1 MIRIRPLF
9 LAGVLLW
16 PLLGCDNRSERAAL
30 PMPAEPDASSIAHFC
45 NMAVL
50 DHPGPKG
57 QIFLKDRQDPI
68 WFSSVRDTLAFT
80 MLPEESKAITAI
92 YVNDMAKARDWQH
105 PEPGSWVDAHS
116 AWFVL
121 GSDYDGGMGG
131 REAVPF
137 SAEAAARDFA
147 ARHGGRL
154 SRFSEIPQSYV
165 LEATVDENSAPEG
178 KHDHHHGG
186 EP

>member
-1 MIRIRPLF
+1 MMRVPPLL
-9 LAGVLLW
+9 LAGAMLGL
-16 PLLGCDNRSERAAL
+16 LLGCDDRSERAAL
-30 PMPAEPDASSIAHFC
+30 PMPIEPDASSIAHFC
-45 NMAVL
+45 SMAVL

-57 QIFLKDRQDPI
+57 QIFLKDRAEPI

-80 MLPEESKAITAI
+80 MLPEEPKTIAAI

-105 PEPGSWVDAHS
+105 PEPGSWAEART

-137 SAEAAARDFA
+137 STEAAARGFA
-147 ARHGGRL
+147 QSHGGRL
-154 SRFSEIPQSYV
+154 SRFADIPQSYV
-165 LEATVDENSAPEG
+165 LGANAGESAPAEEH
-178 KHDHHHGG
+178 HDHHQGG
-186 EP
+186 ER

>member
-1 MIRIRPLF
+1 MIRRRPLL
-9 LAGVLLW
+9 LAGAMLSL
-16 PLLGCDNRSERAAL
+16 LLGCGDRSERAAL
-30 PMPAEPDASSIAHFC
+30 PMPVEPSASATAYFC

-57 QIFLKDRQDPI
+57 QIFLKGRGEPI

-80 MLPEESKAITAI
+80 MLPEEPKAIIAI

-105 PEPGSWVDAHS
+105 PEPGTWTEARS

-137 SAEAAARDFA
+137 STEAAARDFA

-154 SRFSEIPQSYV
+154 SRFSDMPESYV
-165 LEATVDENSAPEG
+165 LDAGAEESTAPDEH
-178 KHDHHHGG
+178 HDHHQGG

>member
-1 MIRIRPLF
+1 MIPIRLLL
-9 LAGVLLW
+9 LAGILCC
-16 PLLGCDNRSERAAL
+16 PLLGCDDRSERAAL
-30 PMPAEPDASSIAHFC
+30 PSPVEPGASSVAHFC
-45 NMAVL
+45 NMALL

-57 QIFLKDRQDPI
+57 QIFLNGRPDPV

-80 MLPEESKAITAI
+80 MLPEEPKAIAAI

-105 PEPGSWVDAHS
+105 PEPGTWTDARS

-121 GSDYDGGMGG
+121 GSDYDGGMSG

-137 SAEAAARDFA
+137 SSEAAARDFA
-147 ARHGGRL
+147 AHHGGRL
-154 SRFSEIPQSYV
+154 SRFADIPQSYV
-165 LEATVDENSAPEG
+165 LDTAAEESAAMAGP
-178 KHDHHHGG
+178 HDHHHGG